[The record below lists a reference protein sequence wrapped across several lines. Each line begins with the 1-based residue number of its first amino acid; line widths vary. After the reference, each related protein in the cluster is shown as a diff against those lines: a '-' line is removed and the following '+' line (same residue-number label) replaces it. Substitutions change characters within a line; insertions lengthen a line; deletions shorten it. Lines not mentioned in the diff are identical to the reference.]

1 MSEEDVEVV
10 RRFRAA
16 VRDDDRESA
25 AAVLAPD
32 VEWVVSKNKTLH
44 GVDEVANHYLGKSPG
59 GPENLDVESDL
70 GELEHGGGGRVS
82 AVNHQIFR
90 WKESGELAYER
101 RARIDYTIRDGKIVR
116 YEATLLDE

>member
-1 MSEEDVEVV
+1 VSGEDVEVV

-16 VRDDDRESA
+16 LRDDDRETA
-25 AAVLAPD
+25 AALLAPD
-32 VEWVVSKNKTLH
+32 VEWVVSKKRTLH
-44 GVDEVANHYLGKSPG
+44 GVDEVANFYLGKSSG
-59 GPENLDVESDL
+59 GPENLDVEFDP
-70 GELEHGGGGRVS
+70 GELEDGGGGRVS

-101 RARIDYTIRDGKIVR
+101 RARIDYTIRDGRIVR